1 MTASS
6 IPTTASAPGQILRR
20 LLPRRVEVGPVVLV
34 GVLHAEADLVPHPA
48 TPVFVRLLGDLRH
61 LDVDGVVDG
70 HGIFHVLDAI
80 RRQLRLVHEAPGP
93 EAGQLDEAPVRLEAG
108 HGAPLDGVGRGGVRL
123 SLSSAV
129 ATAAA
134 AAVGRRRRR
143 GAVSIGHTA
152 DRYQGTNLFGAVD
165 LVERRQGIGIGRDRM
180 WDVARADFDFK

>member
-1 MTASS
+1 MS
-6 IPTTASAPGQILRR
+6 
-20 LLPRRVEVGPVVLV
+20 
-34 GVLHAEADLVPHPA
+34 HPA

-61 LDVDGVVDG
+61 LDVHGVIDG
-70 HGIFHVLDAI
+70 HGIFHILDAI

-134 AAVGRRRRR
+134 AVGRRRRR
-143 GAVSIGHTA
+143 GAVPVGHTA
-152 DRYQGTNLFGAVD
+152 DRHPGTNLFGAVD

-180 WDVARADFDFK
+180 WDVPSGFQESHFKSASLSVIRSSAAVFLGRRLLQTCRRQKLEKCM

>member
-34 GVLHAEADLVPHPA
+34 GVLHAQGNLVPHPA
-48 TPVFVRLLGDLRH
+48 TPVFMGLLGDLRH

-70 HGIFHVLDAI
+70 HGILDVLDAI
-80 RRQLRLVHEAPGP
+80 RRQLRFVHEAPGP

-108 HGAPLDGVGRGGVRL
+108 HGAPLDGVGQGGVRL

-129 ATAAA
+129 ATAA